1 MKNKISKILIILLVM
16 MILIITNMNI
26 ISLAATDPIS
36 QMKTQMGGVSD
47 GDTSGGNIV
56 TGIDRIFYII
66 RFIGTGVS
74 VIMCIWLGVK
84 YMTTSVEEKAEVKK
98 QLVPMLIG
106 AILIFGTS
114 NIVAII
120 VDFVDL

>member
-114 NIVAII
+114 NVVAII